1 MDLDAIVL
9 AKPEAYE
16 TLDKSA
22 AEGYFKAEQRVLSA
36 IKAGLIDIGEEQLK
50 AKTGFTSENLPD
62 ESPKRT
68 EFSLDGID
76 FGLITNVKV
85 INPPYQTAFDKITGF
100 LEVLVNDRKQG
111 IRKDNVKTY
120 DKKPFVEMNYLM
132 RNALWYLSIVTELGV
147 ENKFERIAAPAEIDK
162 ADLERLVIPVELM
175 QDFDIEKPGAAKL
188 WYQAR
193 RFYDDVI
200 ATAVAPLKDEM
211 VKRTGVTIE
220 EMPDETQ
227 KYWEQ
232 LGEYLFV
239 VQSIPST
246 RREPGKVINRLYM
259 IPQKTKPKGSTTLP
273 VVPGPENYLQLL
285 EDYRAILPTSLK
297 KWKYTKGEKKGEYNY
312 EGKIGELVIFYYG
325 IENDPRIQDQFP
337 FLPEF
342 QLKRDGDKMFVSI
355 QALYDR
361 MKALEKDY
369 VASRLLRVHSVV
381 PIV

>member
-1 MDLDAIVL
+1 MNLDAIVL
-9 AKPEAYE
+9 VKPEAYE
-16 TLDKSA
+16 RMDKSA

-36 IKAGLIDIGEEQLK
+36 IKGGLIDKGEDQLR
-50 AKTGFTSENLPD
+50 AKTEFTSENLPD
-62 ESPKRT
+62 ESPTRT
-68 EFSLDGID
+68 EFSMDGID
-76 FGLITNVKV
+76 FGLVTNVKV

-100 LEVLVNDRKQG
+100 LEVLVNDRQQG
-111 IRKDNVKTY
+111 IRKDNVRTY
-120 DKKPFVEMNYLM
+120 DKQPFVEMDYLM
-132 RNALWYLSIVTELGV
+132 WNVLWYLSRVTELGV

-162 ADLERLVIPVELM
+162 VDLERLVIPTELM
-175 QDFDIEKPGAAKL
+175 LDFDIEKPGAAKL

-193 RFYDDVI
+193 KFYDDVI

-211 VKRTGVTIE
+211 VKRTGVTVKK
-220 EMPDETQ
+220 MPDETQ

-232 LGEYLFV
+232 LGEYLFA
-239 VQSIPST
+239 VQSIPSP
-246 RREPGKVINRLYM
+246 RRQPGNVLSRLYE
-259 IPQKTKPKGSTTLP
+259 IPQKTKPKGSTALP
-273 VVPGPENYLQLL
+273 VVPGPENYQQLL
-285 EDYRAILPTSLK
+285 EEYRPMLPTSLK
-297 KWKYTKGEKKGEYNY
+297 RWKNL
-312 EGKIGELVIFYYG
+312 EGNIGELVVFHYG
-325 IENDPRIQDQFP
+325 IESDPKVQEQFP